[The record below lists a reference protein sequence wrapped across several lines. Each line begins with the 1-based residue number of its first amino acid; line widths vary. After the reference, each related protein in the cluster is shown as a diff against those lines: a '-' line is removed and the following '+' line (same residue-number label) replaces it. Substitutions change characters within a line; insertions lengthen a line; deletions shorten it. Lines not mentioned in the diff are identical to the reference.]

1 MSCGCACAEHPAGGC
16 SCGCDEACPEAGA
29 RRVRDLE
36 AELRALR
43 EGMERTQ
50 QGAAAAQAALAVA
63 EGRLVAAR
71 KLAGATEAFF
81 DAWNRTE
88 NPGWYRLKEDALN
101 GLARAWETC
110 RIAGVGR

>member
-1 MSCGCACAEHPAGGC
+1 MSCGCACTEHPAGGC
-16 SCGCDEACPEAGA
+16 SCGCDDACPEATA

-36 AELRALR
+36 AELRVLR
-43 EGMERTQ
+43 AGLERTQ
-50 QGAAAAQAALAVA
+50 QGEAAAWAALVVA
-63 EGRLVAAR
+63 EGRLAVANG
-71 KLAGATEAFF
+71 LVGATAAFF

-88 NPGWYRLKEDALN
+88 RPGWYRLKEDALD